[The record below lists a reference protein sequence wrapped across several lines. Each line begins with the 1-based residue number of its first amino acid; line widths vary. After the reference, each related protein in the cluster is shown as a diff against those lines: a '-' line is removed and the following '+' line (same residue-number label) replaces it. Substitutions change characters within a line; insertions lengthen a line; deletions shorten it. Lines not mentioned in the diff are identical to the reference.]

1 MSSAAISA
9 MLKRY
14 RRKVNNQVSD
24 VLAEVIIEVMTEKGL
39 HDDELKDFLEKE
51 KDIEELKFYLK
62 AVSMANN
69 REELMEYV
77 EKKGIQ

>member
-14 RRKVNNQVSD
+14 RRKVNNQVCD
-24 VLAEVIIEVMTEKGL
+24 VLAEVIIEVMTEKDIQ
-39 HDDELKDFLEKE
+39 DDELKDFLEKE
-51 KDIEELKFYLK
+51 KDIEVLKLYLK

>member
-1 MSSAAISA
+1 MSGAAISA

-14 RRKVNNQVSD
+14 RRKVNNQVCN
-24 VLAEVIIEVMTEKGL
+24 VLAEVIIEVMTEKDIQ
-39 HDDELKDFLEKE
+39 DDELKDFLEKE
-51 KDIEELKFYLK
+51 KDIEVLKLYLK

-77 EKKGIQ
+77 EKRL

>member
-14 RRKVNNQVSD
+14 RRKVNNQVCN
-24 VLAEVIIEVMTEKGL
+24 VLAEVIIEVMTEKDIQ
-39 HDDELKDFLEKE
+39 DDELKDFLEKE
-51 KDIEELKFYLK
+51 KDIEVLKLYLK

>member
-1 MSSAAISA
+1 MSGAAISA

-14 RRKVNNQVSD
+14 RRKVNNQVCN
-24 VLAEVIIEVMTEKGL
+24 VLAEVIIEVMTEKDIQ
-39 HDDELKDFLEKE
+39 DDELKDFLEKE
-51 KDIEELKFYLK
+51 KDIEVLKLYLK